1 MSSFAQHGIKA
12 VKMDDIAQQLGISKR
27 TLYEIYNN
35 KELLLY
41 EGVKN
46 YKRQKDE
53 MIARIM
59 QVSPNVMDVILK
71 LYQIKIEEFKN
82 SNHLFYRELEKYP
95 KVKAFFE
102 EDREAYNQQ
111 FIKFLLRGVDEGYFC
126 KSLDFELIA
135 KLFSAL
141 SHFAWSTQLYEEYS
155 MEHILHN
162 LIFVTLR
169 GICTQKGIE
178 ILDEFMS
185 K

>member
-1 MSSFAQHGIKA
+1 MQDYKNSSTNRLVLRERILNTAMSSFAQHGIKA

-71 LYQIKIEEFKN
+71 FK
-82 SNHLFYRELEKYP
+82 SSVLQGTGEVPQGES
-95 KVKAFFE
+95 
-102 EDREAYNQQ
+102 
-111 FIKFLLRGVDEGYFC
+111 LLRGRP
-126 KSLDFELIA
+126 
-135 KLFSAL
+135 
-141 SHFAWSTQLYEEYS
+141 
-155 MEHILHN
+155 
-162 LIFVTLR
+162 R
-169 GICTQKGIE
+169 GIQPAIHQVPLAWCRRG
-178 ILDEFMS
+178 LFL
-185 K
+185 